1 MTRSRYFML
10 TSTVL
15 LFLGGALSASA
26 DDQASPVRVSSDETI
41 TAAIEQA
48 IGQHPDLGGP
58 NQIYVTTRNHVV
70 YLSGIVD
77 NGLVTENAE
86 EIARQVP
93 DVVRV
98 VNTIS
103 IDKYTD
109 RRACV
114 NAPRST
120 FPSF

>member
-15 LFLGGALSASA
+15 LFLGGAFSASA

-86 EIARQVP
+86 QTARQVP
-93 DVVRV
+93 GVVRV
-98 VNTIS
+98 VNTMS
-103 IDKYTD
+103 IDK
-109 RRACV
+109 
-114 NAPRST
+114 
-120 FPSF
+120 